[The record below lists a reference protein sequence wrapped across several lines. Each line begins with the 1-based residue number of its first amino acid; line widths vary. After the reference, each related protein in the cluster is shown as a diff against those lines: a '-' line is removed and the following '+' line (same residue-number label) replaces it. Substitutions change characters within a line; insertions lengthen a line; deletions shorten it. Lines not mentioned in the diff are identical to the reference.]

1 MTKIVDNKIKK
12 NSNQTN
18 YVTKS
23 IENGFE
29 IVKHKKK
36 KKTNKQTKKIA
47 FEQIIKYYKSEN
59 NLIKNNKKK
68 IK

>member
-36 KKTNKQTKKIA
+36 KKQTNK
-47 FEQIIKYYKSEN
+47 EN
-59 NLIKNNKKK
+59 CI
-68 IK
+68 